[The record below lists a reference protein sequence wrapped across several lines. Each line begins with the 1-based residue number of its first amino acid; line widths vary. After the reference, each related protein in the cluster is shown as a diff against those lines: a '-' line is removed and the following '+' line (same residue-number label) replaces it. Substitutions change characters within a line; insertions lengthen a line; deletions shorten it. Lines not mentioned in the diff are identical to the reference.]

1 MADGLQLLDDPKL
14 VAVRQPRGSGEQQH
28 TTRGGEGTSEMRS
41 PVMEMNGDGRIL
53 KLLRGGEDSSAPG
66 FDSDSAAREW
76 GGEEEEVR

>member
-1 MADGLQLLDDPKL
+1 
-14 VAVRQPRGSGEQQH
+14 
-28 TTRGGEGTSEMRS
+28 
-41 PVMEMNGDGRIL
+41 MEMNGDGRIL